1 MNLYTKEKI
10 KTILFAAFVLVLLL
24 SLGFGAYYVKALIF
38 KSVFQ
43 IG

>member
-10 KTILFAAFVLVLLL
+10 KTILFAVFVLALALA
-24 SLGFGAYYVKALIF
+24 LGFGAYYVKALIF